1 MPLLNYDGQQ
11 FEYPTWIAQDFRHNK
26 KIALAYKKYF
36 ILIFNA
42 LRESAPDME
51 VEKRETISR
60 INAVKLLQLSGD
72 VTL

>member
-36 ILIFNA
+36 ILIFNV

-51 VEKRETISR
+51 VKKRETIAR
-60 INAVKLLQLSGD
+60 NNAVKLLELSGD
-72 VTL
+72 DRL